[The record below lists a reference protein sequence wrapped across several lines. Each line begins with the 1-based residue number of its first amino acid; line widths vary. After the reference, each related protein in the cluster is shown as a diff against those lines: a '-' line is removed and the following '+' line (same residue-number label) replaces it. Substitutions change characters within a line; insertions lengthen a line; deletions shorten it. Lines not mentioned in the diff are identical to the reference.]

1 MNPLDFI
8 PKPVLAVLA
17 AVLMATSCKLKID
30 NNGLSLEVEKHAT
43 RIAELREGIASAQ
56 ANASAQ
62 RAAMET
68 KAREAAQAAIVRE
81 KSLAADRARAV
92 SELDGLRVAVSQ
104 AQRGFG
110 LRADGSTLAPS
121 LDATIALGDVLLES
135 SERYTELAE
144 TCDRHASD
152 VKTLIDSW
160 PRVSPISQPAS
171 GDSKPAPTN

>member
-43 RIAELREGIASAQ
+43 RIAELKHGISSANEQ
-56 ANASAQ
+56 AALAG
-62 RAAMET
+62 AAME
-68 KAREAAQAAIVRE
+68 KRVREAAQNALVRQNI
-81 KSLAADRARAV
+81 LAADRARAL

-110 LRADGSTLAPS
+110 LRADGSSLAPG
-121 LDATIALGDVLLES
+121 LDYSDTVTDLFLQC
-135 SERYTELAE
+135 SERYIRMAAKA
-144 TCDRHASD
+144 DGHAFD
-152 VKTLIDSW
+152 ALTLQESW
-160 PRVSPISQPAS
+160 PR
-171 GDSKPAPTN
+171 N

>member
-8 PKPVLAVLA
+8 PKFVWAALVAVLA
-17 AVLMATSCKLKID
+17 ATSCKLKLE
-30 NNGLSLEVEKHAT
+30 NGNLSLEVEKHAT
-43 RIAELREGIASAQ
+43 RIAELKQGISSANEQ
-56 ANASAQ
+56 AALAG
-62 RAAMET
+62 AAME
-68 KAREAAQAAIVRE
+68 KRVREATQNALVRQNI
-81 KSLAADRARAV
+81 LAADRARAL

-144 TCDRHASD
+144 TCDRHVSD
-152 VKTLIDSW
+152 IKTLIDSW

-171 GDSKPAPTN
+171 GDSKP